1 MRHPAA
7 CHGLISLKV
16 ITAVR
21 ATVGVAVL
29 TAGVVTAHAEG
40 HHWSYGKHGGPAEW
54 GQLEESF
61 ASCQLGK
68 MQSPIDIRGAKDAD
82 LPAISFDYKPAR
94 LKVIDNG
101 HTIQVNYAPGSTI
114 DVGGTRY
121 ELVQFHFHK
130 PSEEKIDGKAHA
142 MVAHLV
148 HKGSDG
154 ALAVVA
160 VLLDPGK
167 DNATLRTIWAHLPK
181 QKDKESAPAATID
194 AAGLLPADKGYYTF
208 AGSLTTP
215 PCSEGVRWFVLKR
228 PMTLAASEVHAFSRL
243 YPMNARPTQPLNGRA
258 LEATR

>member
-1 MRHPAA
+1 MNVVAA
-7 CHGLISLKV
+7 IRAAFSV
-16 ITAVR
+16 IA
-21 ATVGVAVL
+21 L
-29 TAGVVTAHAEG
+29 AGALPVHAEG

-54 GQLEESF
+54 GELDQAF

-68 MQSPIDIRGAKDAD
+68 VQSPIDIRGARAAD
-82 LPAISFDYKPAR
+82 LPQIKFDYKPAP
-94 LKVIDNG
+94 LKLIDNG

-114 DVGGTRY
+114 EVGGTRY

-160 VLLDPGK
+160 VLLDLGS
-167 DNATLRTIWAHLPK
+167 DNPTLRAVWSHLPK
-181 QKDKESAPAATID
+181 RKDKEVATTATID
-194 AAGLLPADKGYYTF
+194 ASALLPADKGYYTF

-215 PCSEGVRWFVLKR
+215 PCSEGVRWFVLKTA
-228 PMTLAASEVHAFSRL
+228 MTVTGNELTTFAKL
-243 YPMNARPTQPLNGRA
+243 YPMNARPTQPLNGRT

>member
-1 MRHPAA
+1 MKVVAA
-7 CHGLISLKV
+7 IRAALL
-16 ITAVR
+16 AV
-21 ATVGVAVL
+21 AL
-29 TAGVVTAHAEG
+29 AGAFSVRAEG

-54 GQLEESF
+54 GGLDQAF

-68 MQSPIDIRGAKDAD
+68 VQSPIDIRGAKTAD
-82 LPAISFDYKPAR
+82 LPALKFDYKPAP

-160 VLLDPGK
+160 VLLDLGS
-167 DNATLRTIWAHLPK
+167 DNPTLRAVWSHLPK
-181 QKDKESAPAATID
+181 RKEKEVATAATID
-194 AAGLLPADKGYYTF
+194 AAALLPEDKGYYTF

-215 PCSEGVRWFVLKR
+215 PCSEGVRWFVLKTA
-228 PMTLAASEVHAFSRL
+228 MTVTANELTAFAKL
-243 YPMNARPTQPLNGRA
+243 YPMNARPTQPLNGRT

>member
-1 MRHPAA
+1 MNVVNAICACFAVVALASALPA
-7 CHGLISLKV
+7 
-16 ITAVR
+16 R
-21 ATVGVAVL
+21 A
-29 TAGVVTAHAEG
+29 EDQ
-40 HHWSYGKHGGPAEW
+40 HWSYGKHGGPAKW
-54 GQLEESF
+54 GELDHSF

-68 MQSPIDIRGAKDAD
+68 VQSPIDIRDAKSAD
-82 LPAISFDYKPAR
+82 LPALKFDYKPAP

-114 DVGGTRY
+114 DVGGKRY
-121 ELVQFHFHK
+121 ELLQFHFHK

-160 VLLDPGK
+160 VLLDKGH
-167 DNATLRTIWAHLPK
+167 DNATIHAIWSHLPK
-181 QKDKESAPAATID
+181 QKEKEVATTATID
-194 AAGLLPADKGYYTF
+194 AAALLPADKGYYTF
-208 AGSLTTP
+208 EGSLTTP

-228 PMTLAASEVHAFSRL
+228 PMTLAASELTAFAKL

>member
-1 MRHPAA
+1 MNLAA
-7 CHGLISLKV
+7 AI
-16 ITAVR
+16 R
-21 ATVGVAVL
+21 ATVTVVAL
-29 TAGVVTAHAEG
+29 AGVLPVHGEG

-54 GQLEESF
+54 GELDKAF

-68 MQSPIDIRGAKDAD
+68 VQSPIDIRGAKAAD
-82 LPAISFDYKPAR
+82 LPPITFDYRPAP
-94 LKVIDNG
+94 LKLIDNG

-130 PSEEKIDGKAHA
+130 PSEEKIEGKAYA

-160 VLLDPGK
+160 VLLDKGQ
-167 DNATLRTIWAHLPK
+167 DNATLHAIWSNLPK
-181 QKDKESAPAATID
+181 QKEKEIAAPATID
-194 AAGLLPADKGYYTF
+194 AAALLPADKGYYTF

-215 PCSEGVRWFVLKR
+215 PCSEGVRWFVLKT
-228 PMTLAASEVHAFSRL
+228 PMTLAASELTAFAKL

-258 LEATR
+258 VEATR